1 MYGASRSMQVL
12 RSHVGIGSFIEY
24 LSVATRTIVQITS
37 VVTGMKVDSRSDV
50 AMSLNTG
57 GGAPSVADLISAT
70 LLPKES
76 AKASAESPRSAT
88 GAPSPPL
95 PSPSLMTRHRDA
107 WSRPVSTRDLQNC
120 FRFD

>member
-1 MYGASRSMQVL
+1 MPDDSDKLNNEAMYGASRSMQVL

-50 AMSLNTG
+50 GLSLNTG

-70 LLPKES
+70 FLSK
-76 AKASAESPRSAT
+76 
-88 GAPSPPL
+88 
-95 PSPSLMTRHRDA
+95 
-107 WSRPVSTRDLQNC
+107 
-120 FRFD
+120 